1 MNAAVPQRVPVPQLL
16 ADPRWFLAGLDG
28 PGGVFNFLYADHATL
43 AREAFLD
50 RRWAID
56 RLLRCDV
63 AIGELLSSAPL
74 SLPRTKVNFLWHT
87 GFCCSTL
94 IARLLDMPGRNLSL
108 SEPMVFTT
116 LADISRAGA
125 FPDRGTLMR
134 FCQVILHLL
143 GRPHEPGASV
153 TIKPAP
159 VSSCLLGEA
168 AALTSGKMLLLHS
181 DCRSFVVSAMSKGED
196 GKGYVRRM
204 LEALT
209 IDGLRPDGRDDL
221 SDLEAA
227 ALVWRMQVA
236 SFGRHKLG
244 ASLDCDAFLAA
255 PHEAMAK
262 IDAFYGL
269 GLGAARIAKVLD
281 GPLFRHNA
289 KDASQSFD
297 AARRREE
304 HDTMSRE
311 LGPALDDAVA
321 WSAQFFPDAAFPN
334 PLLETSA

>member
-1 MNAAVPQRVPVPQLL
+1 MNVAAQQRVPVPQLL

-28 PGGVFNFLYADHATL
+28 EGGVFNFLYADHATL

-50 RRWAID
+50 RRWNID
-56 RLLRCDV
+56 RLARCDI
-63 AIGELLSSAPL
+63 AIGELLQAAPL
-74 SLPRTKVNFLWHT
+74 VLPRTRVNFLWHT

-94 IARLLDMPGRNLSL
+94 ISRLLDMPGRNLSL

-116 LADISRAGA
+116 LADIARAGA
-125 FPDRGTLMR
+125 FPDRGTRMR
-134 FCQVILHLL
+134 FAQVILHLL
-143 GRPHEPGASV
+143 GRPHEPGAVV

-159 VSSCLLGEA
+159 VSSCLLAETA
-168 AALTSGKMLLLHS
+168 ELTSGKMLLLHS
-181 DCRSFVVSAMSKGED
+181 DCRSFVVSAMGKGED

-204 LEALT
+204 LQALT

-227 ALVWRMQVA
+227 ALVWRMQAA
-236 SFGRHKLG
+236 SFAKHPLG

-255 PHEAMAK
+255 PQEALSK
-262 IDAFYGL
+262 IDAFYNL

-281 GPLFRHNA
+281 GPLFKHNA

-297 AARRREE
+297 AARRRDE
-304 HDTMSRE
+304 HDAMSRE
-311 LGPALDDAVA
+311 LGSALDDAVA
-321 WSAQFFPDAAFPN
+321 WSAQFFPDTPFPN
-334 PLLETSA
+334 PLLDIHA